1 MIGPPS
7 SLRATMEVIGVF
19 KDRPILLGV
28 TGSIAAYKAADLA
41 SKLTQA
47 GARVTVVMTEAAT
60 RFVTPLTF
68 QAVTGQ
74 PVYTDLWT
82 LEHHIPHVGLAQN
95 AALLAIAPAT
105 ANMIARLAHGLADD
119 LLSVTALA
127 ARCPILVA
135 PAMDAGMYEHPA
147 TTANLRALAERG
159 VHIAGPACGRMASGL
174 VGPGRMLEPT
184 ELAGHI
190 RYLLSRGGPLS
201 GRRVVV
207 TAGGTREPLDPV
219 RFLTNRSSG
228 RQGFALAQAALDRG
242 ADVTLITAPVALE
255 TPWGA
260 ERIEVQTAEEMCQ
273 AVLAAAETADVLLMA
288 AAVADYRPA
297 ETAAHKIKKDASASL
312 TLTLTR
318 TPDILAA
325 VAERRDRTGL
335 PAVVVGFAAE
345 TDDLLRYAH
354 EKLLTKHLDLIAAND
369 VSIPDSGFE
378 VTTNRVTLLDT
389 QGGVE
394 RLDLLSKTE
403 VAERILERV
412 RGLLAEAAQPPVA
425 TANTRPDQGKQT

>member
-1 MIGPPS
+1 
-7 SLRATMEVIGVF
+7 METIGVF
-19 KDRPILLGV
+19 KDRPIVLGV

-47 GARVTVVMTEAAT
+47 GAQVAVVMTEAAT

-74 PVYTDLWT
+74 PVYADLWT

-105 ANMIARLAHGLADD
+105 ANFIGKLANGLADD

-127 ARCPILVA
+127 ARCPILIA

-147 TTANLRALAERG
+147 VTANLKTLAGRG
-159 VHIAGPACGRMASGL
+159 VHIAGPAYGRMASGL
-174 VGPGRMLEPT
+174 IGPGRMVEPA
-184 ELAGHI
+184 ELVGQM
-190 RYLLSRGGPLS
+190 RYLLSRDGPLA

-219 RFLTNRSSG
+219 RFISNRSSG
-228 RQGFALAQAALDRG
+228 RQGFALAQAALDQG

-260 ERIEVQTAEEMCQ
+260 RRIEVQTAEDMGR
-273 AVLAAAETADVLLMA
+273 AVLAAVADADVLLMA
-288 AAVADYRPA
+288 AAVADYRAA
-297 ETAAHKIKKDASASL
+297 EVAPHKLKKDGQNGR
-312 TLTLTR
+312 TLELVPTA
-318 TPDILAA
+318 DILGM
-325 VAERRDRTGL
+325 VAEQRERTGR

-345 TDDLLRYAH
+345 THDLLANAQA
-354 EKLLTKHLDLIAAND
+354 KLLSKRLDLIAAND
-369 VSIPDSGFE
+369 VSAADSGFE
-378 VTTNRVTLLDT
+378 VETNRVTLLDAR
-389 QGGVE
+389 GGVQPLE
-394 RLDLLSKTE
+394 LLTKAE

-412 RGLLAEAAQPPVA
+412 RTLLAEALRPPIA
-425 TANTRPDQGKQT
+425 MAHESK

>member
-1 MIGPPS
+1 
-7 SLRATMEVIGVF
+7 MEVIGVF

-95 AALLAIAPAT
+95 AALLAIAPVT
-105 ANMIARLAHGLADD
+105 ANMIAKLAHGLADD

-127 ARCPILVA
+127 ARCPVLIA

-147 TTANLRALAERG
+147 TTANLRLLAERG

-174 VGPGRMLEPT
+174 VGPGRMLEPA
-184 ELAGHI
+184 ELVGHI

-273 AVLAAAETADVLLMA
+273 AVLSAGETADVLLMA

-297 ETAAHKIKKDASASL
+297 ETAAHKIKKDTSASL

-354 EKLLTKHLDLIAAND
+354 EKLLAKHLDLIAAND
-369 VSIPDSGFE
+369 VSTPDSGFE

-425 TANTRPDQGKQT
+425 TANTRSD